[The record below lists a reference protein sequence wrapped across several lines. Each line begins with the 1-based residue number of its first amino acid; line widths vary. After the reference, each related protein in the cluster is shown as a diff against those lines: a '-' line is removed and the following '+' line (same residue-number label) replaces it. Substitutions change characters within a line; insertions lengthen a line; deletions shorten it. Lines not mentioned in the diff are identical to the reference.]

1 MWLEGVAFA
10 FLFILCML
18 IKIIRKI
25 SLHVLVS
32 VQLRYGN
39 DEVCAVFLRMLLDAG
54 SKSDL
59 QIPSDT
65 IPLCLL
71 SVVLSNRTRGKGHKL
86 KHRRFWLNMR
96 GAILCSKGDR
106 ALGQVAQRGCGVS
119 LSGDIQN
126 LPGCHPR

>member
-10 FLFILCML
+10 FLFLLGML

-39 DEVCAVFLRMLLDAG
+39 DEVCAVFLRMLLDSG

-65 IPLCLL
+65 IPHTFSLCLL
-71 SVVLSNRTRGKGHKL
+71 SVVPSNRTRGKGPN
-86 KHRRFWLNMR
+86 RST
-96 GAILCSKGDR
+96 GG
-106 ALGQVAQRGCGVS
+106 
-119 LSGDIQN
+119 SGSI
-126 LPGCHPR
+126 